1 MKNELVELWGYAGY
15 ADILHQSSWIVRE
28 IKRLNTDLKS
38 LSKIPVSRRTSPSFL
53 EKEAGF
59 LATLP
64 KLFNITV
71 ESLRY
76 TQLITSEDRDF
87 LFNHWWKHISSTPDL
102 AAQKAVNIKFTMSGE
117 TTCVQGEDLS
127 PFIIHAAILYSTF
140 YFMSSISQHS

>member
-15 ADILHQSSWIVRE
+15 ADILQQSSWIVRK
-28 IKRLNTDLKS
+28 IKLLNTDLKS
-38 LSKIPVSRRTSPSFL
+38 LSKIPVSHRTSPSFL

-87 LFNHWWKHISSTPDL
+87 LFNHWWKPISSTPDL
-102 AAQKAVNIKFTMSGE
+102 SALKAVNLELHLLLHVLHLPAQLMTRNSFLN
-117 TTCVQGEDLS
+117 V
-127 PFIIHAAILYSTF
+127 PAIPHEL
-140 YFMSSISQHS
+140 MELML